1 MRRFLLVS
9 TVLLLLV
16 ACGGDPGPT
25 PDVVATEV
33 SVARAVAA
41 TLTAEA
47 PEGMA
52 DYVATQVAAAKYAV
66 ATLTAEALA
75 LPSPAPPSPEVTATV
90 RPAGQTPLASDSQS
104 TVPPPPTP
112 VPQGGQELAGGLTL
126 VMRETADDDQADYGY
141 HVWAPH
147 LAGPDLPPVDGFNR
161 AVEGFVAFAID
172 DFQIGVNQAAMGPGS
187 SLWITHTVTAAT
199 DDLVSVLFYVDG
211 YVMGA
216 AHPFHY
222 AHTLNYDLGEARVLS
237 LADLFESGTVY
248 LDRLSQYSLDDLRR
262 QGVLEWEDG
271 ALPAEENFQRWNITP
286 EGLLISFDEYSI
298 APYAAG
304 PQAVLVPYSVLEE
317 LVDPDGPLAPFMQ

>member
-1 MRRFLLVS
+1 MRRFLWMS
-9 TVLLLLV
+9 AALLLLA
-16 ACGGDPGPT
+16 ACGGEATPT

-33 SVARAVAA
+33 AVARAVAA

-47 PEGMA
+47 PEAMA

-66 ATLTAEALA
+66 ATLTAEALSI
-75 LPSPAPPSPEVTATV
+75 PSPTSPEPVATATS
-90 RPAGQTPLASDSQS
+90 PPTNQTPL
-104 TVPPPPTP
+104 PPPPTP
-112 VPQGGQELAGGLTL
+112 APQAAQDLAGGLTL
-126 VMRETADDDQADYGY
+126 VMRETADDGADYGY
-141 HVWAPH
+141 HVWAPY
-147 LAGPDLPPVDGFNR
+147 LTGADLPPVEGFNR

-172 DFQIGVNQAAMGPGS
+172 DFQMGVSQAAMGPGS

-222 AHTLNYDLGEARVLS
+222 AQTLNYDLGEARVLT
-237 LADLFESGTVY
+237 LADLFEPSADY
-248 LDRLSQYSLDDLRR
+248 LDVLSEYSLNDLQR

-271 ALPAEENFQRWNITP
+271 ALPAAENFQRWNITP
-286 EGLLISFDEYSI
+286 DGLLISFDEYSV

-304 PQAVLVPYSVLEE
+304 PQAVLIPYSALED
-317 LVDPDGPLAPFMQ
+317 LVDAEGALAPFVQ

>member
-1 MRRFLLVS
+1 MHRILLVS
-9 TVLLLLV
+9 VLLLLLA
-16 ACGGDPGPT
+16 ACASQPTPAPT

-33 SVARAVAA
+33 AVARAVAA

-47 PEGMA
+47 PEAMA
-52 DYVATQVAAAKYAV
+52 DYVATQVAAARFAV

-75 LPSPAPPSPEVTATV
+75 VPSSAPPTPAETPAT
-90 RPAGQTPLASDSQS
+90 PPGNQPTI
-104 TVPPPPTP
+104 PPPPPP
-112 VPQGGQELAGGLTL
+112 VPQGGQELAGGLSL
-126 VMRETADDDQADYGY
+126 RMREVVDDGQAEYGY

-147 LAGPDLPPVDGFNR
+147 LAGSDQPSVEAFNR
-161 AVEGFVAFAID
+161 AVDGFVAFAID
-172 DFQIGVNQAAMGPGS
+172 DFQAGVNQVAMGPGS

-222 AHTLNYDLGEARVLS
+222 AHTLNYHLEQARILGLS
-237 LADLFESGTVY
+237 DLFRPGVQY
-248 LDRLSQYSLDDLRR
+248 LEALSEYSLDDLSR

-271 ALPAEENFQRWNITP
+271 ALPATENYQRWNITP
-286 EGLLISFDEYSI
+286 DGLLISFDEYSI

-304 PQAVLVPYSVLEE
+304 PQAVLVPYPVLGE
-317 LVDPDGPLAPFMQ
+317 LIDPEGPLAPFVQ